1 MGFPDTKEGIEAAVS
16 MGADTFWLN
25 TVLYDGHPVEDFQG
39 FYAIGQSPADAFEYD
54 DKFYT
59 NTALK
64 MRAFPLSHSELQMK
78 ITPTAMIF
86 RALSSR
92 YGAGAVKALLD
103 VQAKLSFERLCSM
116 RLLQKIRQAFDC

>member
-25 TVLYDGHPVEDFQG
+25 TMLFDGHPVEDFQG

-64 MRAFPLSHSELQMK
+64 NAGFPVVAQRIADENYAHSDDFPCIVKPIRGRGSQGVVRCACEAELQK
-78 ITPTAMIF
+78 AVLDEIASKNTA
-86 RALSSR
+86 S
-92 YGAGAVKALLD
+92 V
-103 VQAKLSFERLCSM
+103 
-116 RLLQKIRQAFDC
+116 

>member
-1 MGFPDTKEGIEAAVS
+1 ML
-16 MGADTFWLN
+16 LN
-25 TVLYDGHPVEDFQG
+25 MMINFTQ
-39 FYAIGQSPADAFEYD
+39 IRR
-54 DKFYT
+54 
-59 NTALK
+59 LK

-103 VQAKLSFERLCSM
+103 VHAKLSFKRPCSM
-116 RLLQKIRQAFDC
+116 KLLQKNTASV